1 MAARLDETRT
11 EHRNRSSD
19 ADFRQQSGAV
29 PELRCRPASYPDT
42 GLSDEAKTDLH
53 GALPR
58 CASHG
63 HSCSSRNSIPTAS
76 ARPTRSNAVSMDQ
89 SYMGFALAI
98 GSDPGKPIMAA
109 PIALH
114 CWMPAAS
121 RFERLK
127 RSCTTQ
133 LSEAQLNAHPSHRC
147 LGRPCARIARDHIRL
162 VQWQAQSRTFEN
174 PFAHPAL
181 SHSAAMIQT
190 RRGPLAL
197 TR

>member
-1 MAARLDETRT
+1 M
-11 EHRNRSSD
+11 
-19 ADFRQQSGAV
+19 
-29 PELRCRPASYPDT
+29 RPKRICTAHS
-42 GLSDEAKTDLH
+42 L
-53 GALPR
+53 GALLTAIPVPR
-58 CASHG
+58 GIRSQWNQRG
-63 HSCSSRNSIPTAS
+63 RRDRMPSRWTKATWDSPWRS
-76 ARPTRSNAVSMDQ
+76 VVTR
-89 SYMGFALAI
+89 
-98 GSDPGKPIMAA
+98 GKPIMAA

-127 RSCTTQ
+127 RSCSTQ

-147 LGRPCARIARDHIRL
+147 PGRPCARIARDHIRL

-181 SHSAAMIQT
+181 SHSAATIQS
-190 RRGPLAL
+190 RRDPLAL